1 MQSFIA
7 IFTFKRFVFYGFPVY
22 LVLAE
27 YAMRFLI
34 SFAPGKEEEISL
46 LAASNSVAAAGL
58 SLIAPILIPKSVT
71 AGLDAATLATLQAA
85 GAELINRNDR
95 RLIFAA
101 YVGLLIL
108 PFFWGASLWFA
119 HDHPARHD
127 VRLAGMAVPI
137 SFLIAIGIYII
148 GMIYTE
154 LKEVVG

>member
-1 MQSFIA
+1 MERAVA

-27 YAMRFLI
+27 YAMRFLM
-34 SFAPGKEEEISL
+34 SFAPGREEEISL

-58 SLIAPILIPKSVT
+58 SLIAPVLIPKPVV
-71 AGLDAATLATLQAA
+71 AALDANTLAQLRAA
-85 GAELINRNDR
+85 NAELVNRNDR
-95 RLIFAA
+95 RLILAA

-119 HDHPARHD
+119 HDSRAHHD
-127 VRLAGMAVPI
+127 VHFLGTPVPTAFI
-137 SFLIAIGIYII
+137 IALGIYIA

-154 LKEVVG
+154 VKEVM